1 MTIPAL
7 IVLLAAGTAELAST
21 PSTSTPTPFKAI
33 RLSPQGDHDTTIGI
47 SPENNP
53 DWDRGWS
60 QREAWALTDFI
71 QLTDESE
78 FFRAGES
85 YFSPDGKFIIF
96 QGTPRP
102 EADQPAEAH
111 YGMYAAPVIRGESGG
126 ILTLGPWT
134 LLSEPGSANTCGWFH
149 PTDFSE
155 RHYRVLFGTTTT
167 PPDDSAASGY
177 QRGTSRY
184 TWQFPN
190 EMEVVAGTIMIADR
204 TIRESTQT
212 KIDGQVVRRAED
224 LKQDQLVVPGRF
236 TPIWTRD
243 GYDAEASWSP
253 DGRHILY
260 TRLEPGSDD
269 GDLWIYD
276 TVTETHTA
284 LIAEPGYDGGPF
296 FSPDGKRI
304 CYRSDRRG
312 DKALQLFISELAFD
326 ESGKVTGIAREIPIT
341 DSEHVNWAPFFTPDG
356 TMLFY
361 SSSEAGHANYEVFA
375 VDATGDRPAAE
386 RVTVR
391 ITDARGF
398 DGLPVFTPDG
408 AWMMWTAQ
416 RGPLFPGEARPS
428 SQLWAARI
436 DLDAV
441 RQRLDE
447 AQRAMDDKLREQRM
461 DEEFQEFMPG
471 G

>member
-7 IVLLAAGTAELAST
+7 IVLLAAGAAEPAP
-21 PSTSTPTPFKAI
+21 PSPPPTPAPFKTI
-33 RLSPQGDHDTTIGI
+33 RLSLNDDSGTAIWI

-53 DWDRGWS
+53 EWDRGWS

-149 PTDFSE
+149 PTDFSD

-190 EMEVVAGTIMIADR
+190 EMEVVVGDMRVTAGKIELTMLYPR
-204 TIRESTQT
+204 RERVIETVEAFDTLEAS
-212 KIDGQVVRRAED
+212 KPA
-224 LKQDQLVVPGRF
+224 L

-276 TVTETHTA
+276 TVTESHTE